1 MFSQKIKQLL
11 GITIILQCLLQSTKH
26 TLSNATLQ
34 LHPQSS
40 GTHNI
45 VYIFFIPISL
55 NYKSLQ
61 KRMNIDRKIKKKRRR
76 GEQNNF

>member
-1 MFSQKIKQLL
+1 MQPFNFILNPRAP
-11 GITIILQCLLQSTKH
+11 TIL
-26 TLSNATLQ
+26 
-34 LHPQSS
+34 
-40 GTHNI
+40 
-45 VYIFFIPISL
+45 YIFFFIPISL